1 MPPCRKSNDHWVNS
15 QKIYALLLLLNIDSS
30 KICWAKRNGW
40 FCEPNY
46 CSYIVRVKEVKVW
59 TRKTGCMG
67 DGLLIN
73 VDFDWQYYFELI
85 KLTKFFTHPKKN
97 PVHLRWSWHWFSLT
111 EFAGK
116 SWERFCKKKLYF
128 FRKYKGCVIF
138 GNLLRCCCYFRM
150 SREVK
155 TFLKIVNN
163 GFFSNILFVLVKHC
177 YITLNDVIWRN
188 ATALQVKT
196 WNL

>member
-1 MPPCRKSNDHWVNS
+1 MSFEAWRKSKSVDKKNWLYGWWTFDQCGFWLTILFWVNKIDKILHS
-15 QKIYALLLLLNIDSS
+15 PQKKPRSPSMVMTLVFLNG
-30 KICWAKRNGW
+30 ICWQIMR
-40 FCEPNY
+40 
-46 CSYIVRVKEVKVW
+46 KV
-59 TRKTGCMG
+59 
-67 DGLLIN
+67 L
-73 VDFDWQYYFELI
+73 Q
-85 KLTKFFTHPKKN
+85 
-97 PVHLRWSWHWFSLT
+97 
-111 EFAGK
+111 
-116 SWERFCKKKLYF
+116 KKLYF

-188 ATALQVKT
+188 ATALQIKT